1 MQSYTSDQLRNV
13 VLIGHGGSGKTTLA
27 EAMLFTSG
35 AISRMGSIEAHNTV
49 SDYDELEHSHSYSIS
64 ASLLAVEWAGHRINV
79 IDAPGYADFVGEVV
93 EGCAAADAAII
104 TVDAASDVQAGT
116 ESAWEQ
122 ANVAGLPRMFVIARL
137 DRENSDFDA
146 VLAAL
151 RERFGTKVVPL
162 AVPDESAAGF
172 SAVVDLLSEAPESA
186 ADAREMLVE
195 SVAETDDDLLNK
207 YLEGEEI
214 GHDELAAALAT
225 AVASGD
231 VVPVF
236 PASATGE
243 VGVKELMDD
252 VVGLLP
258 SPLGREHAL
267 EDGSLTTD
275 ASGAVV
281 AQVFKTTADPFVG
294 RLTFMKVLRGTL
306 TSDQNPY
313 NVQRAA
319 TERLGHLF
327 LHRGKEQIE
336 VTELVAGDIGVAA
349 KLAETLTGDTLV
361 ATEADAVTVPPI
373 PLPVP
378 TYRSTLHPRTKAD
391 VDKLSQALQRI
402 MEQDPTIR
410 MDRDP
415 DTHEMVMRTI
425 GDAQVNIATTRLE
438 QTYSVA
444 VDAELP
450 RVPYRE
456 TISTIAKS
464 EYKHKKQTGGHG
476 QYGHVVIEIAPL
488 TRGDGVEFEHK
499 VVGGNVPRQ
508 FIPAVQKGVN
518 ETLPD
523 GPLANSPIVD
533 VKVTLLDGSAHSV
546 DSSEMSFKI
555 ATAQALKQGIL
566 DARPVL
572 LEPVMNLSIRVPSDH
587 VGDVMGDLNT
597 RRGQVHGVE
606 PDGIFSKV
614 DAEAPLAEVQR
625 YSTDLRAITQG
636 RGSFAMEFDRYV
648 EVPGNVQEQV
658 LKLLATAAEV
668 EE

>member
-27 EAMLFTSG
+27 EAMLFASG
-35 AISRMGSIEAHNTV
+35 ALSRMGSIEAHNTV
-49 SDYDELEHSHSYSIS
+49 SDYDELEHAHSYSIS
-64 ASLLAVEWAGHRINV
+64 ASLIAVEWSGHRINV
-79 IDAPGYADFVGEVV
+79 IDAPGYADFEGEVV
-93 EGCAAADAAII
+93 EGCAAADAALI
-104 TVDAASDVQAGT
+104 TVDAASGVQAGT
-116 ESAWEQ
+116 DSAWQRADE
-122 ANVAGLPRMFVIARL
+122 AGLPRMVVVSRL
-137 DRENSDFDA
+137 DRENTDFEA

-162 AVPDESAAGF
+162 AVPDASGAGF
-172 SAVVDLLSEAPESA
+172 SAVTDLLTEAPESA

-214 GHDELAAALAT
+214 GADELSAALAS
-225 AVASGD
+225 AVAAGD
-231 VVPVF
+231 VVPVL

-243 VGVKELMDD
+243 IGVKELMDR
-252 VVGLLP
+252 VVALLP

-267 EDGSLTTD
+267 EEGSVTTEP
-275 ASGAVV
+275 AGAVV
-281 AQVFKTTADPFVG
+281 AHVFKTTADPFVG
-294 RLTFMKVLRGTL
+294 RLTYMKVLRGTL
-306 TSDQNPY
+306 KADQNPY
-313 NVQRAA
+313 NVQRKS
-319 TERLGHLF
+319 TERLAHLF

-336 VTELVAGDIGVAA
+336 VPELVAGDIGVAA
-349 KLAETLTGDTLV
+349 KLADTLTGDTLV
-361 ATEADAVTVPPI
+361 ATEADAVTVPPLL
-373 PLPVP
+373 LPVP
-378 TYRSTLHPRTKAD
+378 TYRSALHPRTKAD

-402 MEQDPTIR
+402 MEQDPTIQ
-410 MDRDP
+410 MHRDA
-415 DTHEMVMRTI
+415 DTHEMVLLTL
-425 GDAQVNIATTRLE
+425 GDAQVKIAITRLE
-438 QTYSVA
+438 KTYGVV

-456 TISTIAKS
+456 TITTPAKS

-476 QYGHVVIEIAPL
+476 QYGHVVIEISPL
-488 TRGDGVEFEHK
+488 ARGDGVEFEHK

-508 FIPAVQKGVN
+508 FIPAVEKGVN

-546 DSSEMSFKI
+546 DSSEMAFKI

-572 LEPVMNLSIRVPSDH
+572 LEPVMKLSIRIPSDY

-597 RRGQVHGVE
+597 RRGHVHGVE
-606 PDGIFSKV
+606 PDGMFSRV
-614 DAEAPLAEVQR
+614 EAEAPLAEVQR

-636 RGSFAMEFDRYV
+636 HGSFTLEFDRYV
-648 EVPGNVQEQV
+648 EVPGNVQERV
-658 LKLLATAAEV
+658 LKQLATASAE
-668 EE
+668 E